1 MLQSTIK
8 TPSSTYTPVYNFQCI
23 GRTGEVTRLVQG
35 LVAVKFGNSKINYR
49 FNPQTLIKVGNG
61 TLHTLARGKRGDRQ
75 TDRQTDRTETETV
88 RDRKTEKIDTS
99 IITI

>member
-8 TPSSTYTPVYNFQCI
+8 TPSSTYIPVYNFQRI
-23 GRTGEVTRLVQG
+23 GRTGEVTRLVKG
-35 LVAVKFGNSKINYR
+35 LVAVKFGNSKISYR

-75 TDRQTDRTETETV
+75 TETDRQRQ
-88 RDRKTEKIDTS
+88 
-99 IITI
+99 